1 MLRAAVYEPASCVV
15 IELLQQFKKNE
26 QQHRDDPS
34 SIDLSSCS
42 AEVSRNGRP
51 CVLPGAR
58 VPPYATSAIH
68 PADLPGQNFR
78 AI

>member
-1 MLRAAVYEPASCVV
+1 MV
-15 IELLQQFKKNE
+15 IELLQVQENE
-26 QQHRDDPS
+26 QQHRDGSS

-42 AEVSRNGRP
+42 AEVSRNGRAN
-51 CVLPGAR
+51 VLPGAG